1 MARPDV
7 CKRACTLFLIC
18 GATAIASPA
27 QPTFTT
33 LASFDWS
40 NGASPALM
48 SLVQGLDG
56 DFYGTT
62 YWGGAYGYGTIFKIA
77 RSGELTTLYN
87 FCAQSN
93 CPDGAGPVAGLVLG
107 TDGNFYGTA
116 SAGGARNFGTVFKIS
131 PSGTL
136 TTLYCFCTHF
146 ACDDG
151 GLPEGGLI
159 QARDGNLYGT
169 TLGGGA
175 GGDGTVFRITP
186 SGTLTTLHSFCAR
199 TNCTDGSEPQAGLV
213 QASDGNFY
221 GTTSYGGAHDSGT
234 VFKIAPG
241 GTLTTLYAFC
251 AQAKC
256 SDGAYSEAGLVQ
268 ATSGNFYGTTA
279 GGGTSG
285 YGTVF
290 KITPSGTLTTL
301 HSFCAQT
308 NCTDG
313 AYPRAELVQA
323 TDGNFYGTTYSGGSS
338 GNCNAPPGCG
348 TVFRI
353 TPLGR
358 LSTLNSFDGTD
369 GSYLPGGLIQAT
381 DGKLY
386 GTTYSGGT
394 SGNCN
399 APPGCGT
406 AFRVTVGLGPFVE
419 ALPYSGKVG
428 ATIDFLGEGL
438 AATTGVSFN
447 GTAASFTVK
456 SETYLTATVPSGA
469 ATGYV
474 TVVTPGGLLKSN
486 KKFRVTQ

>member
-107 TDGNFYGTA
+107 T
-116 SAGGARNFGTVFKIS
+116 
-131 PSGTL
+131 
-136 TTLYCFCTHF
+136 
-146 ACDDG
+146 
-151 GLPEGGLI
+151 
-159 QARDGNLYGT
+159 
-169 TLGGGA
+169 
-175 GGDGTVFRITP
+175 
-186 SGTLTTLHSFCAR
+186 
-199 TNCTDGSEPQAGLV
+199 
-213 QASDGNFY
+213 DGNFY

-323 TDGNFYGTTYSGGSS
+323 TDGNFYGTTYSGG
-338 GNCNAPPGCG
+338 
-348 TVFRI
+348 
-353 TPLGR
+353 
-358 LSTLNSFDGTD
+358 
-369 GSYLPGGLIQAT
+369 
-381 DGKLY
+381 
-386 GTTYSGGT
+386 T

-428 ATIDFLGEGL
+428 ATIDFLREGL
-438 AATTGVSFN
+438 AATTGVSFS

-474 TVVTPGGLLKSN
+474 TVATPGGLLKSN

>member
-186 SGTLTTLHSFCAR
+186 SGTLTTLHSF
-199 TNCTDGSEPQAGLV
+199 E
-213 QASDGNFY
+213 F
-221 GTTSYGGAHDSGT
+221 
-234 VFKIAPG
+234 
-241 GTLTTLYAFC
+241 
-251 AQAKC
+251 
-256 SDGAYSEAGLVQ
+256 
-268 ATSGNFYGTTA
+268 
-279 GGGTSG
+279 
-285 YGTVF
+285 
-290 KITPSGTLTTL
+290 
-301 HSFCAQT
+301 
-308 NCTDG
+308 
-313 AYPRAELVQA
+313 
-323 TDGNFYGTTYSGGSS
+323 GGSLVRRES
-338 GNCNAPPGCG
+338 RVRHVR
-348 TVFRI
+348 T
-353 TPLGR
+353 
-358 LSTLNSFDGTD
+358 ST
-369 GSYLPGGLIQAT
+369 
-381 DGKLY
+381 
-386 GTTYSGGT
+386 
-394 SGNCN
+394 
-399 APPGCGT
+399 
-406 AFRVTVGLGPFVE
+406 
-419 ALPYSGKVG
+419 
-428 ATIDFLGEGL
+428 FL
-438 AATTGVSFN
+438 
-447 GTAASFTVK
+447 
-456 SETYLTATVPSGA
+456 
-469 ATGYV
+469 
-474 TVVTPGGLLKSN
+474 
-486 KKFRVTQ
+486 